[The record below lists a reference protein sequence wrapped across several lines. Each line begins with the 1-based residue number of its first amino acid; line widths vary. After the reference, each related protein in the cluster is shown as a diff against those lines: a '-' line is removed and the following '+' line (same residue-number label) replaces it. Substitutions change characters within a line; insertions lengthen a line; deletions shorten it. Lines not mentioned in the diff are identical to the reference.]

1 MAMSDLT
8 MTREPSQDDIEQ
20 LLPWYVTGKLAPGEN
35 RLVESYLEAH
45 PAMRSQLAL
54 IEDEQTGATLNNE
67 VIAPPSADQLAKLM
81 AGIEASERRASPLAA
96 IAGYVQRGLDW
107 LSDRSALVPLA
118 TVAAVALLA
127 QAGIIADWS
136 LRPSAKAA
144 YQTASV
150 HPTAAETGSFALAG
164 FVPTATVDQIERT
177 LSPLGVVIVD
187 GPKAGGIYRLR
198 LAEKPL
204 GDRDREIVVNALKA
218 QSGVVRFVAPASP

>member
-1 MAMSDLT
+1 

-20 LLPWYVTGKLAPGEN
+20 LLPWYVTGKLELN
-35 RLVESYLEAH
+35 EKKLVESYLEVH

-54 IEDEQTGATLNNE
+54 IEAEQAGATLNNE
-67 VIAPPSADQLAKLM
+67 AIAPPSADQLAKLM
-81 AGIEASERRASPLAA
+81 ANIEASELRASPLAA
-96 IAGYVQRGLDW
+96 IASYVQRALDW
-107 LSDRSALVPLA
+107 LADRSALVPLA
-118 TVAAVALLA
+118 TVAAVALLV

-136 LRPSAKAA
+136 LQPAAKPT

-150 HPTAAETGSFALAG
+150 HPAATETGSFALAG
-164 FVPTATVDQIERT
+164 FVPAATVEQIEHT

-198 LAEKPL
+198 LADKPL
-204 GDRDREIVVNALKA
+204 SDQDREIVVNALKA